1 MRNGMEGSP
10 IEASPR
16 NVSVMILKYAP
27 MDEHFNQNRIRQRV
41 EIVSRINKEKDKNLR
56 LF

>member
-16 NVSVMILKYAP
+16 NVSIMILKYAP